1 MQNKLIQFKK
11 QRDLGAILG
20 DTFSFLRNEWKPL
33 FTLIFKIAG
42 PALILVVASYIFY
55 MSTTLG
61 SFADLTNPSG
71 PIGNF
76 TFNAM
81 LAILLMLCSVI
92 AFYALLYGTIL
103 NYIKSYIKNNGIV
116 DVNEV
121 RVGVRSKFW
130 SLIGLSFLVALI
142 TGVGIVFCV
151 IPGIYLGTVLIT
163 TYAIHVFED
172 RDVMDTISYSFQLI
186 KGEWWITFATLL
198 VMFILYYIILMI
210 FNIPQY
216 IYMFIKMFTIA
227 EQASP
232 DPTSMFDTVYIIL
245 NAIAV
250 VAQYLLHTVIVIC
263 AVFVY
268 FNLNE
273 KKNFTGTMETIDAIG
288 TQE

>member
-20 DTFSFLRNEWKPL
+20 DTFSFLRNEWKQL

>member
-1 MQNKLIQFKK
+1 M
-11 QRDLGAILG
+11 
-20 DTFSFLRNEWKPL
+20 
-33 FTLIFKIAG
+33 
-42 PALILVVASYIFY
+42 
-55 MSTTLG
+55 
-61 SFADLTNPSG
+61 TNPSG

-76 TFNAM
+76 TFNAV
-81 LAILLMLCSVI
+81 LAILLMLCSII

-216 IYMFIKMFTIA
+216 IYMFIKMFTIG
-227 EQASP
+227 SN
-232 DPTSMFDTVYIIL
+232 FHVRYC
-245 NAIAV
+245 
-250 VAQYLLHTVIVIC
+250 LHYT
-263 AVFVY
+263 
-268 FNLNE
+268 
-273 KKNFTGTMETIDAIG
+273 
-288 TQE
+288 

>member
-20 DTFSFLRNEWKPL
+20 DTFSFLRNEWKQL

-76 TFNAM
+76 TFNAV
-81 LAILLMLCSVI
+81 LAILLMLCSII